1 MKINATRIHIIQS
14 KNTMKMFNTVLILLI
29 ALTNSVST
37 EAQYYDPCDISCEV
51 FPEAPKPPLSDP
63 GRHGEPI
70 RRRALASDEQ
80 VLLGPEFDDCWEE
93 MYDNAL
99 YADSFHI
106 SYLAIPKNKDSNCP
120 IIALDNGFSEGV
132 LDFQQGGVLAP
143 MLTILYEVPEGVL
156 FFDYT
161 VTLKHFLYEIN
172 QLISANYVISENEY
186 NIVHNNCATYM
197 LDVAKK
203 VGLDYKDPNTATNI
217 ENYVGKSIASNDITV
232 GKIRKTYLEQHKG
245 IYHKAFF
252 YVWNFA
258 VGDEGMTR
266 ALVRSYMNK
275 MVEE

>member
-1 MKINATRIHIIQS
+1 
-14 KNTMKMFNTVLILLI
+14 MKMFNTVLILII

-37 EAQYYDPCDISCEV
+37 EAQDPCDVSCDVPTE
-51 FPEAPKPPLSDP
+51 EAKPPLKDP

-99 YADSFHI
+99 YADSFHV
-106 SYLAIPKNKDSNCP
+106 SYLAVPKNKDSNCP

-161 VTLKHFLYEIN
+161 VTLKYFLYEIN

-232 GKIRKTYLEQHKG
+232 GKIRKAYLEENKG
-245 IYHKAFF
+245 IYHKASF